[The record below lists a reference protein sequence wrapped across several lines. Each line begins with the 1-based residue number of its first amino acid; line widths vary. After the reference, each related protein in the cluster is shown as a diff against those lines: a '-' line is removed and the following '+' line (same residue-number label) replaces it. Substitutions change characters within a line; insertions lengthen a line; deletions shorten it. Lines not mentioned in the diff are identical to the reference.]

1 MIDPREASRVPLRR
15 STARSML
22 ASMLL
27 AGLCLAAQSPGGNAK
42 LKPVVR
48 QVDHV
53 LVQSGDPAS
62 LFDFLAGTLHLPV
75 AWPVAEYSGF
85 VSGGVGAGNVN
96 IEVFRLADQ
105 KNSAPGPQ
113 AQARFIGLAFEP
125 FRLADCLPELQA
137 RGIEHGP
144 PQDYISTLPN
154 GSRGTLWTNV
164 VLTRLSKPGLS
175 VFLCEYNPAFLH
187 AEIRRNQLGG
197 QLVLKQGGPLGI
209 KSVREIVI
217 GAKNLKTWSPD
228 WQKLLSPSAQSPAAL
243 WQAGSG
249 PAIRMVSDSSD
260 RIQRIIFKVK
270 SLKAACS
277 FLAENQL
284 LGAVSAEE
292 AAVKPGK
299 IQGLSICLSEK

>member
-1 MIDPREASRVPLRR
+1 MTES
-15 STARSML
+15 
-22 ASMLL
+22 
-27 AGLCLAAQSPGGNAK
+27 AAQSILASILIAGVCLTAPSQSGNPK

-48 QVDHV
+48 QADHV
-53 LVQSGDPAS
+53 LIQSSDPAY
-62 LFDFLAGTLHLPV
+62 LFDFLAGTLQLPV

-96 IEVFRLADQ
+96 IEVLRLADP
-105 KNSAPGPQ
+105 KSTAPGGL

-144 PQDYISTLPN
+144 PQAYISALPN
-154 GSRGTLWTNV
+154 GSRGTLWTHV
-164 VLTRLSKPGLS
+164 VLPQLSKPGLS

-197 QLVLKQGGPLGI
+197 QLVLKRGGPLGI

-217 GAKNLKTWSPD
+217 GAKNPKTWSPE
-228 WQKLLSPSAQSPAAL
+228 WQRLLSPSAQSPAAL

-249 PAIRMVSDSSD
+249 PAIRLVSDSSD
-260 RIQRIIFKVK
+260 RIQRIIFRVV
-270 SLKAACS
+270 SLKAARS

-284 LGAVSAEE
+284 LGATSADEV
-292 AAVKPGK
+292 AIMPGK
-299 IQGLSICLSEK
+299 IQGLCIYLSEK